1 MTVRVLDRL
10 HCADNDKA
18 LLQAFGLILAGSL
31 IVLAALL
38 HVLPRQIGA

>member
-1 MTVRVLDRL
+1 MRVLDPL

-31 IVLAALL
+31 IVLTALL

>member
-1 MTVRVLDRL
+1 MRILDPL

-18 LLQAFGLILAGSL
+18 LLQALGLILAGSL
-31 IVLAALL
+31 IVLTALL

>member
-1 MTVRVLDRL
+1 MRYLDRL

-18 LLQAFGLILAGSL
+18 LLQAFGLILAGGL
-31 IVLAALL
+31 IVLTALL

>member
-1 MTVRVLDRL
+1 MRVLDRL

-18 LLQAFGLILAGSL
+18 ILQAFGLILAGSL